1 MMNPSSA
8 RMISIAIAAAALPP
22 SSSSSPLLLLHS
34 ALALSPAVKQNHNTL
49 MASIPHAKSPSS
61 PLVPPRSPS
70 ENQITEK
77 NKPKEEGEEEEE
89 KRKETIIIQQEGE
102 KSAED
107 LMKEDDCLG
116 EAPEKPL
123 PGDCCGSGCVRC
135 VWDIYFEEL
144 EVYNAKKSALEN
156 ARKPSS

>member
-1 MMNPSSA
+1 
-8 RMISIAIAAAALPP
+8 
-22 SSSSSPLLLLHS
+22 
-34 ALALSPAVKQNHNTL
+34 
-49 MASIPHAKSPSS
+49 MASIPHAKSSSS
-61 PLVPPRSPS
+61 PFVSPSPS
-70 ENQITEK
+70 ENQINEK
-77 NKPKEEGEEEEE
+77 KKPKEEEEEEE
-89 KRKETIIIQQEGE
+89 KRNKTIIIQPEDE

-123 PGDCCGSGCVRC
+123 PGDCCGSGCIRC

-156 ARKPSS
+156 AKKPSS